1 MVIRGTPQ
9 DIEKYILV
17 DNDDIIYQLSLKEIF
32 PMYIDDTQAY
42 FEKQNITLNVINE
55 IMQKG

>member
-9 DIEKYILV
+9 DVEKYILV
-17 DNDDIIYQLSLKEIF
+17 DNDDIIYQLSLKKIF

-42 FEKQNITLNVINE
+42 FEKQSITLNIINK
-55 IMQKG
+55 IM